1 MEAFLILGVNKVLSP
16 PERQFLFEP
25 NIGWPYA
32 TIAFCANFHTPM
44 EFDTHFFD
52 PMIPNIFSFFS
63 YREFE
68 IYIVFVDQ
76 AQVQSQRQTTPAKM
90 IPDEIERNITA
101 VNIFERTTQQAQ
113 TAPNQPMHSSQRSYD
128 IVSPIQLR
136 EELGELPPGWE
147 QTRTPEGQVYY
158 LE

>member
-1 MEAFLILGVNKVLSP
+1 MYV
-16 PERQFLFEP
+16 
-25 NIGWPYA
+25 
-32 TIAFCANFHTPM
+32 
-44 EFDTHFFD
+44 
-52 PMIPNIFSFFS
+52 
-63 YREFE
+63 
-68 IYIVFVDQ
+68 VFVDQ

-101 VNIFERTTQQAQ
+101 VNLFERTTQQAQ